1 MTKTGRSDPDIA
13 LFFWFLRPRRVIRVV
28 GHLLDFP
35 LCPLDDQFAFA
46 SRRQLFQF
54 TMSALRLAARRV
66 PRATRLVPSFES
78 PIQRRFAATS
88 NAPQEVKR
96 QVCNSVQHGDCKTNS
111 TNSLLQKESTL
122 PNPDPSPDSLTVS
135 FINERAPFMVPT
147 YVRPAPMM
155 MKGQG
160 CYLWDMENRR
170 YLDFTSGIAVN
181 SLGHCDPEIAK
192 IIAEQVR
199 SHRYMQA
206 QQSNG

>member
-1 MTKTGRSDPDIA
+1 
-13 LFFWFLRPRRVIRVV
+13 VI
-28 GHLLDFP
+28 H
-35 LCPLDDQFAFA
+35 
-46 SRRQLFQF
+46 
-54 TMSALRLAARRV
+54 
-66 PRATRLVPSFES
+66 
-78 PIQRRFAATS
+78 
-88 NAPQEVKR
+88 
-96 QVCNSVQHGDCKTNS
+96 KTNS
-111 TNSLLQKESTL
+111 INSSLLQKDATV

-170 YLDFTSGIAVN
+170 YLDFTAGIAVN

-199 SHRYMQA
+199 SHRFMQTRR
-206 QQSNG
+206 NNC